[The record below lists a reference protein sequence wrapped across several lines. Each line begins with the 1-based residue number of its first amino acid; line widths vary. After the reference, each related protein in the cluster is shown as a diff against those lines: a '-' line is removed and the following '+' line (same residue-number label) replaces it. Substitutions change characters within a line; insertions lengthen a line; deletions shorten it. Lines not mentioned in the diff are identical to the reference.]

1 MMSSTNDDNN
11 AIDQIHKGDQLVRW
25 KQREVNWDRQRKS
38 FFAKK
43 YFLERLAGCMLL
55 FAFAPIIA
63 VFWLL
68 VKLTSKGPG
77 FYRQTRV
84 GLDGKEFQIYKL
96 RSMRMDAE
104 KNGPIWS
111 TKKDDR
117 KTRLGNFLRTLHLDE
132 LPQLINVAKGEMV
145 LIGPRPERPEIC
157 KSLRLYILGYDQRNL
172 VQPGITGLSQVN
184 LPPDETLDDVN
195 RKQILD
201 LEYISATNWWL
212 EIRIAVATFLRMC
225 GIKGDTTMRWMC
237 LCRRKLIVKMVMIHP
252 ASEFASPK
260 FHNAWP
266 IESRNEQLAGSYSR
280 DQRFVWGPDSG
291 LDEKGADQDS
301 GLDLLQDDDSSTYSF
316 LR

>member
-1 MMSSTNDDNN
+1 MSSPSSV
-11 AIDQIHKGDQLVRW
+11 IDQINREDQSIRW
-25 KQREVNWDRQRKS
+25 KQHKVNWNRQRKS
-38 FFAKK
+38 FFARK

-55 FAFAPIIA
+55 LAFAPIIA

-96 RSMRMDAE
+96 RSMRVDAE

-111 TKKDDR
+111 TKKDNR
-117 KTRLGNFLRTLHLDE
+117 KTRLGVFLRTLHLDE

-157 KSLRLYILGYDQRNL
+157 KTLRRYIPGYNQRNL

-201 LEYISATNWWL
+201 LEYIASTNWWL
-212 EIRIAVATFLRMC
+212 EIRIAAATALRMS

-237 LCRRKLIVKMVMIHP
+237 LCRRKLIVDMIHP
-252 ASEFASPK
+252 ASEVASPK
-260 FHNAWP
+260 FHKAWP
-266 IESRNEQLAGSYSR
+266 NESGNEQLAGTYSR
-280 DQRFVWGPDSG
+280 DQRFVQGPDSG
-291 LDEKGADQDS
+291 LDEKGADQDG

-316 LR
+316 SR